1 MTCFSMQPY
10 MKRFEANLED
20 LEAAYNRC
28 VTNFIDSM
36 ALYPHNAKLAELKKR
51 YKVFFQL
58 FGESSPITKSL
69 SSLCANQGPST
80 NVDVEQDTCV
90 PSFSLGL
97 SQMNPKNLGD
107 AMETCVVTPAAAVP
121 LGKKASGSSDRET
134 LPEPVKARPRRDIIP
149 SAICRSPYVTRVT
162 DINRHSLTA
171 EEKDVWEWLC
181 EDKTTQ
187 A

>member
-1 MTCFSMQPY
+1 

-36 ALYPHNAKLAELKKR
+36 ALYPDNSKLAELKKR

-58 FGESSPITKSL
+58 FGESSPITRSL
-69 SSLCANQGPST
+69 SSLCANQGASK
-80 NVDVEQDTCV
+80 NVAPEEDTSV

-97 SQMNPKNLGD
+97 TQMSPRNLGG
-107 AMETCVVTPAAAVP
+107 AIETCVATPAAVVP
-121 LGKKASGSSDRET
+121 FEQKATGSTDMDS
-134 LPEPVKARPRRDIIP
+134 LHEPAKTRPKRDIIP
-149 SAICRSPYVTRVT
+149 SAVCRSPYVTRVT
-162 DINRHSLTA
+162 DISRHSLTA

-181 EDKTTQ
+181 EDKTNQ